1 MEWMD
6 EVKLSPTLSL
16 ELDEVYQARRDEEE
30 AERNACQSYWR
41 EDLIWCNHLEMDV
54 TSHP

>member
-30 AERNACQSYWR
+30 AERNACRSYWR